1 MALKNLLFKFPSKM
15 TSGLVEIKWLKL
27 GKMSILIK
35 NSGHVGTFI
44 ELKKSEAKSD
54 DEMVKVNNQDPRASE
69 GETATAWR
77 KAVS

>member
-1 MALKNLLFKFPSKM
+1 MFKFPSEL

-35 NSGHVGTFI
+35 NSGHVGAFI

-54 DEMVKVNNQDPRASE
+54 DEMVKVNNQDPWASKV
-69 GETATAWR
+69 GNRHCLETSGF
-77 KAVS
+77 VDFS